1 MENLVG
7 ICKYCGAQMG
17 VLAQNQTEADR
28 MAEEK
33 CTCGGAKK
41 ARKKES
47 VLKEINN
54 IIGPGCAEGFSPVE
68 EAVHAAIETIGLMIV
83 DKQLQQASFKVDGTV
98 VTIKS
103 GLSGIKVSRKR
114 TYEQTGEVEE

>member
-7 ICKYCGAQMG
+7 NCQYCGAQMG
-17 VLAQNQTEADR
+17 VLAQNQADADR

-33 CTCGGAKK
+33 CTCGGVKK
-41 ARKKES
+41 ARKKEN
-47 VLKEINN
+47 VRKEINN
-54 IIGPGCAEGFSPVE
+54 LIGVNCAEGFSPVE
-68 EAVHAAIETIGLMIV
+68 EAVHAAIETVGLMIA

-98 VTIKS
+98 ITIKS

-114 TYEQTGEVEE
+114 VYEQTGEIEE